1 MSLFLGSDMVSTI
14 AVIGVLLAT
23 VLASIAIWRA
33 ARRPLSVGD
42 LKDIS
47 VSRQWLLQHQG
58 DDRS

>member
-1 MSLFLGSDMVSTI
+1 MVSTI

-23 VLASIAIWRA
+23 VLACIAIWRA